1 MTASN
6 TTTTNTTDTTNNST
20 TTDNTN
26 TTDTTETNTNTTTD
40 NNNGERHNHVVGDDY
55 SCAYVWVANFIYK
68 MTLTTEG
75 TVKYEEIWQ
84 AKPHLNFSN
93 MDNFDENDY
102 R

>member
-6 TTTTNTTDTTNNST
+6 TTTTTNTTDTTNNST

-26 TTDTTETNTNTTTD
+26 TTTD
-40 NNNGERHNHVVGDDY
+40 NNNGERHNHGGGDDY
-55 SCAYVWVANFIYK
+55 SCAYVWLANFIYK
-68 MTLTTEG
+68 MTLTTAG
-75 TVKYEEIWQ
+75 TATYEEIWQ

-93 MDNFDENDY
+93 MDNFDGNDY

>member
-6 TTTTNTTDTTNNST
+6 TTTTNTTDTT
-20 TTDNTN
+20 D
-26 TTDTTETNTNTTTD
+26 TNTNTTTD
-40 NNNGERHNHVVGDDY
+40 NNGERHNHGGGDDY
-55 SCAYVWVANFIYK
+55 SCAYVWLANFIYK

-75 TVKYEEIWQ
+75 TVTYEEIWQ

-93 MDNFDENDY
+93 MDNFDGNDY

>member
-26 TTDTTETNTNTTTD
+26 TTTD
-40 NNNGERHNHVVGDDY
+40 NNGERHNHGGGDDY
-55 SCAYVWVANFIYK
+55 SCAYVWLANFIYK

-75 TVKYEEIWQ
+75 TVTYEEIWQ

-93 MDNFDENDY
+93 MDNFDGNDY